1 MGELNGVRV
10 GFAMCGS
17 FCTFSH
23 CFDAL
28 EALIAEGCEVLPIMS
43 FNAHDTNTRFGNA
56 ADHVTRLERLTGR
69 SVIHTIEDAEPIGP
83 KNMTDIMLVA
93 NCTGNT
99 LAKLAASI
107 TDTPVTM
114 AVKSHLRGSK
124 PVVLN
129 IATNDAL
136 AGSAKNIFSLMNY
149 KNYYFVPI
157 KQDDPKKKPFSL
169 TGEFT
174 RIPDALTSALRGVQ
188 LQPLFS
194 PGERSTEKQELSA
207 N

>member
-1 MGELNGVRV
+1 MDKAELSARLKGVRV

-17 FCTFSH
+17 FCTFAQ

-28 EALIAEGCEVLPIMS
+28 ETLLSLGCEIIPVMS
-43 FNAHDTNTRFGNA
+43 FNAYDTDTRFGNA
-56 ADHVTRLERLTGR
+56 AKHRERLRSLCGR
-69 SVIHTIEDAEPIGP
+69 EIIHTIADAEPIGP

-157 KQDDPKKKPFSL
+157 RQDDFTKKPFSL
-169 TGEFT
+169 MGDFD
-174 RIPDALTSALRGVQ
+174 RIPTALVSALDRSQ
-188 LQPLFS
+188 LQPVVT
-194 PGERSTEKQELSA
+194 G
-207 N
+207 

>member
-1 MGELNGVRV
+1 MKLDGKRV

-28 EALIAEGCEVLPIMS
+28 ETLKNLGCVLIPIMS
-43 FNAHDTNTRFGNA
+43 FNAYSIDTRFGTA
-56 ADHVTRLERLTGR
+56 KEHIQRLEEICGR
-69 SVIHTIEDAEPIGP
+69 KIIHTIEDAEPLGP
-83 KNMTDIMLVA
+83 KNMTDVMLIA

-99 LAKLAASI
+99 LAKLAMSI

-114 AVKSHLRGSK
+114 AVKSHIRNSR
-124 PVVLN
+124 PVLLN

-149 KNYYFVPI
+149 KNYYFVPM
-157 KQDDPKKKPFSL
+157 KQDDYKAKPTSL
-169 TGEFT
+169 MGSFELIPEAMENALEF
-174 RIPDALTSALRGVQ
+174 RQ
-188 LQPLFS
+188 MQPVIY
-194 PGERSTEKQELSA
+194 R
-207 N
+207 

>member
-1 MGELNGVRV
+1 MEELKGKRV

-28 EALIAEGCEVLPIMS
+28 ERLIELGCEPVPIMS
-43 FNAHDTNTRFGNA
+43 FNAYDTDTRFGNA
-56 ADHVTRLERLTGR
+56 AEHVARLERLCGKK
-69 SVIHTIEDAEPIGP
+69 VIHTIAEAEPIGP

-136 AGSAKNIFSLMNY
+136 AGSAKNIFMLINY
-149 KNYYFVPI
+149 KNYYFVPLA
-157 KQDDPKKKPFSL
+157 QDDHAKKPFSL
-169 TGEFT
+169 MSDFSL
-174 RIPDALTSALRGVQ
+174 IPAALVSALEHKQ
-188 LQPLFS
+188 LQPVV
-194 PGERSTEKQELSA
+194 SA
-207 N
+207 G

>member
-1 MGELNGVRV
+1 MEELKGVRV

-17 FCTFSH
+17 FCTFSD
-23 CFDAL
+23 CFQAL
-28 EALIAEGCEVLPIMS
+28 ERLLSLGCEIVPIMS
-43 FNAHDTNTRFGNA
+43 FNAYDTDTRFGNA
-56 ADHVTRLERLTGR
+56 KEHRQRLAEMCGHE
-69 SVIHTIEDAEPIGP
+69 VIHTIAGAEPIGP
-83 KNMTDIMLVA
+83 KNMTDVMLVA

-157 KQDDPKKKPFSL
+157 SQDNFTQKPFSL
-169 TGEFT
+169 MGNFGK
-174 RIPDALTSALRGVQ
+174 IPESLVSALGHKQ
-188 LQPLFS
+188 LQPVF
-194 PGERSTEKQELSA
+194 ERG
-207 N
+207 

>member
-1 MGELNGVRV
+1 MEELKGVRV

-17 FCTFSH
+17 FCTFAE
-23 CFDAL
+23 CFRAL
-28 EALIAEGCEVLPIMS
+28 ERLLELGCEVVPIMS
-43 FNAHDTNTRFGNA
+43 FNAYDTDTRFGNA
-56 ADHVTRLERLTGR
+56 EDHRKRLAELCGR
-69 SVIHTIEDAEPIGP
+69 DVIHTIAGAEPIGP
-83 KNMTDIMLVA
+83 KNMTDVMLVA

-149 KNYYFVPI
+149 KNYYFVPVS
-157 KQDDPKKKPFSL
+157 QDDFSKKPFSL
-169 TGEFT
+169 MGDFAK
-174 RIPDALTSALRGVQ
+174 IPESLVAALGHTQ
-188 LQPLFS
+188 LQPVLGF
-194 PGERSTEKQELSA
+194 
-207 N
+207 